1 MDVRFPSKDVEVAI
15 HSACMA
21 NGVTSLKG
29 KKAEDIASFV
39 EGGHV
44 LICLPT
50 GYGKSLCFALLP
62 LVFDHLRGKKGSI
75 VICVSPLHYNSQLI
89 IIHDFITG
97 CDNKRSHIGKFLAF

>member
-1 MDVRFPSKDVEVAI
+1 MAI
-15 HSACMA
+15 HSA

-29 KKAEDIASFV
+29 KKAEAIASFV
-39 EGGHV
+39 EGTHV
-44 LICLPT
+44 FMCLPT

-75 VICVSPLHYNSQLI
+75 VICVSPLMMEHYNSQLI

-97 CDNKRSHIGKFLAF
+97 CDNKRSHIGGKFLAF